1 MFGKLGWYVDRY
13 ERFYNKVGPEDVHDF
28 ERAHHEYHEGIW
40 ELKNTI
46 LVLSQGFV
54 TNEQSV
60 ESRDDAN
67 TYEKHNS
74 VYNPSYEAMSI
85 KEIEEL
91 SWLILEILNYWKIT
105 LYPLPIVSPKSL

>member
-1 MFGKLGWYVDRY
+1 M
-13 ERFYNKVGPEDVHDF
+13 HDF

-67 TYEKHNS
+67 ADEKDNS
-74 VYNPSYEAMSI
+74 IDNPSDEAMSI

-91 SWLILEILNYWKIT
+91 S
-105 LYPLPIVSPKSL
+105 